1 MEVGAKYHRHM
12 PLSRRQILRRRR
24 VTVFGALGV
33 LLASGIYLP
42 MTLLAPLSPVA
53 ASIAPYDAPVQEP
66 VELSFPDFGSTA
78 VGAIGYP
85 GVLAISGNTKPVPIA
100 SITKVITVLV
110 VLDEK
115 PLAIDESGPSILM
128 TSADVALW
136 NKQVAQNGSVAPV
149 SSGISL
155 SERELMDLILVKSAN
170 NYSETLVNWAFGSE
184 KAYLP
189 IAREWLAEH
198 NLDNTKLTDSTGFD
212 SGNRSSSA
220 DLVELGKIALAHP
233 VVSDI
238 VKTKSESV
246 SHVGTIKNTNDLL
259 NVKGVRGIK
268 TGTTDD
274 AGACLLFAIDY
285 VVGDETITIV
295 GVMLGGDTHPALN
308 DRIKK
313 LLKTVK
319 SSFHEVQLSAK
330 GQVFASYSTAWGD
343 SSDVVATEETSVV
356 VWGET
361 PVTALV
367 KAQAVGVSVS
377 GDDVGDLTFAVGD
390 QKVVVP
396 LELSATIDD
405 PGPWWRLTNPIELF

>member
-1 MEVGAKYHRHM
+1 MEDGPRYHGGM

-24 VTVFGALGV
+24 LTVFGGLGV
-33 LLASGIYLP
+33 LLAGGFYLP

-53 ASIAPYDAPVQEP
+53 ANIAPYEAPVQEP

-85 GVLAISGNTKPVPIA
+85 GTLAISGDTKPVPIA

-110 VLDEK
+110 VLEKK
-115 PLAIDESGPSILM
+115 PLAIDEAGPSILM
-128 TSADVALW
+128 TGADVALW

-170 NYSETLVNWAFGSE
+170 NYAETLVNWAFGSE

-189 IAREWLAEH
+189 IAREWLATH
-198 NLDNTKLTDSTGFD
+198 NLENTSLTDSTGFD
-212 SGNRSSSA
+212 SGNRASSA
-220 DLVELGKIALAHP
+220 DLVELGKLALANP

-238 VKTKSESV
+238 VGTKSEAV
-246 SHVGTIKNTNDLL
+246 AHVGTIKNTNDLL
-259 NVKGVRGIK
+259 NVPGVRGIK

-285 VVGDETITIV
+285 AVGDETITIV
-295 GVMLGGDTHPALN
+295 GVMLGGDTHPELN
-308 DRIKK
+308 SRIKK

-330 GQVFASYSTAWGD
+330 GQVFGSYSTAWGD
-343 SSDVVATEETSVV
+343 ASDVVATEESSVV

-367 KAQAVGVSVS
+367 SAEDVGVSVS
-377 GDDVGDLTFAVGD
+377 GDDVGELTFAVGE
-390 QKVVVP
+390 QTVVVP
-396 LELSATIDD
+396 LELSATIED
-405 PGPWWRLTNPIELF
+405 PGPWWRLTNPVELF